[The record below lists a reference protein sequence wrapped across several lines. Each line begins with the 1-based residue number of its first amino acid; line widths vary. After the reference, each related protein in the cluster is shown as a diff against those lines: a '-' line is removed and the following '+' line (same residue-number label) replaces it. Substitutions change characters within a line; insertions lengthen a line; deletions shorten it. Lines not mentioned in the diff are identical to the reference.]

1 MSIRKEVL
9 ENLFRKPSTQKYPY
23 EEVKL
28 QERFRG
34 KIAFDKS
41 KCIGCG
47 LCRMY
52 CPSECIKLTWKKKK
66 MIANK
71 VEYQKIIHPIDEI
84 NIGKCIRC
92 GLCIDVCPV
101 KCIWFT
107 HEFELANRDKKKLI
121 SESV

>member
-1 MSIRKEVL
+1 
-9 ENLFRKPSTQKYPY
+9 
-23 EEVKL
+23 
-28 QERFRG
+28 
-34 KIAFDKS
+34 
-41 KCIGCG
+41 
-47 LCRMY
+47 
-52 CPSECIKLTWKKKK
+52 
-66 MIANK
+66 